1 MAGCV
6 DADIRAYK
14 AVIADGD
21 WGFIEDCEV
30 EVGKEPLA
38 YADLLTVIAVERL
51 DNQNLVIGDVSQ
63 ETFQDLPCFL
73 LL

>member
-30 EVGKEPLA
+30 EVGKEAFA

-51 DNQNLVIGDVSQ
+51 DNQNLVIGDMSQ
-63 ETFQDLPCFL
+63 EIF
-73 LL
+73 